1 VVGSIAILFQLD
13 GETSEVAKAQIR
25 RKSDFPTDQR
35 LDALSIVCTQFHG
48 LSRMKNF
55 EQG

>member
-1 VVGSIAILFQLD
+1 MVGSIAILFQLD